1 MSFSPLDPG
10 KHTTTLNNLTIHYT
24 VIADS
29 PDLPPLIIH
38 PAPWGIGA
46 ELYIKAFSRLSSK
59 YTVIV
64 PSPRGND
71 DSQRPSSAQEM
82 SSRHI
87 VDDLEALR
95 THLGLEKIRA
105 MGHSSGG
112 TIALGYA
119 ITYPSRVEK
128 LVLLNSDLLGYA
140 RQDRSFFEEAFK
152 LFFENL
158 PTNDAEF
165 KQFLLKILPMYF
177 ALPELG
183 GPAEFERLWTGEPSL
198 WAYGSY
204 YSANSASKPGEG
216 APGDGNARWNQ
227 AAELDKVTA
236 PTLVLTGRQDR
247 CTAPEVSA
255 AIASGIKRSRLA
267 ILESCGHIS
276 WMEQPE
282 EFWTVVNGF
291 LEE

>member
-1 MSFSPLDPG
+1 MSYSPLTPG
-10 KHTTTLNNLTIHYT
+10 KHSTTLNNLTIHYT
-24 VIADS
+24 VLADS
-29 PDLPPLIIH
+29 PSLPPLVVH
-38 PAPWGIGA
+38 PAPWGVGA
-46 ELYIKAFSRLSSK
+46 ELYINAFSRLSSK

-71 DSQRPSSAQEM
+71 DSQRPSSLQEM

-95 THLGLEKIRA
+95 AYLGLEKIRV

-119 ITYPSRVEK
+119 IAYPSRVEK
-128 LVLLNSDLLGYA
+128 LVASNSDLLGYA
-140 RQDRSFFEEAFK
+140 RKDRSFFEEAFK

-158 PTNDAEF
+158 PTDDAEF
-165 KQFLLKILPMYF
+165 KQFILKILPMYF
-177 ALPELG
+177 ALPDLG
-183 GPAEFERLWTGEPSL
+183 GPAEFEKQWTGEPSL

-204 YSANSASKPGEG
+204 YAADSASAPGEG
-216 APGDGNARWNQ
+216 APGDGNAKWNQ
-227 AAELDKVTA
+227 AAELHKVTA

-247 CTAPEVSA
+247 AAAPEVSA
-255 AIASGIKRSRLA
+255 AIASGVQRSKLA
-267 ILESCGHIS
+267 ILEPCGHMP
-276 WMEQPE
+276 WVEQPE
-282 EFWTVVNGF
+282 EFWSVVEGF